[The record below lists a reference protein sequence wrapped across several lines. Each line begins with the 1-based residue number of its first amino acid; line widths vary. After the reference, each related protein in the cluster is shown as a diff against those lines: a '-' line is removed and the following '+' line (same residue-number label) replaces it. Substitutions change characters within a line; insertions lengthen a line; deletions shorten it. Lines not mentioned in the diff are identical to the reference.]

1 MDVAGIEEDKMK
13 KVIIVSLFSIFMVSC
28 VAPHIITEDNV
39 RWYSHYP
46 STYHQPMYHQP
57 TKVII
62 IKKNTSVHKKRHI
75 KVRVNKKS
83 VNRRRPK

>member
-1 MDVAGIEEDKMK
+1 M
-13 KVIIVSLFSIFMVSC
+13 FSILMVSC
-28 VAPHIITEDNV
+28 ATPHVITEDNV

-46 STYHQPMYHQP
+46 YTYHQP

-62 IKKNTSVHKKRHI
+62 IKKNTPVHKKRHI

-83 VNRRRPK
+83 INRRRPK